1 MSSVFIFDPGT
12 VHSLKGLREVVD
24 DESVEELKLKII
36 DEHVE
41 RQNICFLNKDAEW
54 ALYFSQLKGQ

>member
-1 MSSVFIFDPGT
+1 MGDVIVQVRSVVLSSVFIFDPGT

-41 RQNICFLNKDAEW
+41 RQNI
-54 ALYFSQLKGQ
+54 

>member
-12 VHSLKGLREVVD
+12 VHIRKGLREVVD

-41 RQNICFLNKDAEW
+41 RQNI
-54 ALYFSQLKGQ
+54 

>member
-41 RQNICFLNKDAEW
+41 RQNI
-54 ALYFSQLKGQ
+54 